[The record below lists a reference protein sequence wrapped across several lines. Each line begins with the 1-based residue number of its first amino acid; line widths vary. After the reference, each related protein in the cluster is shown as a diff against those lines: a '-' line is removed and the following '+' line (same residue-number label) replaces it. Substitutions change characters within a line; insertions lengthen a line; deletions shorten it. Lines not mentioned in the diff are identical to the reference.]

1 MTHTPSAVLTPDLI
15 PGDLSI
21 DDRGQLAF
29 FNQFDLANE
38 PVRRCYLTANHRAG
52 LVRAWHAHRREA
64 KYVLAVS
71 GSALVCAVKVVNWSR
86 PRKDQ
91 PVSRF
96 TLSAA
101 TPAVLAIPAGYAN
114 GWMSLTPDCRL
125 LWFSSATVEES
136 RGDDVRYPA
145 RYWNPWEV
153 VER

>member
-1 MTHTPSAVLTPDLI
+1 MKVLQPSQPELI
-15 PGDLSI
+15 PGQLSI

-38 PVRRCYLTANHRAG
+38 PVRRIYLTANHRPG
-52 LVRAWHAHRREA
+52 LVRAWHAHRREQ
-64 KYVLAVS
+64 KFVCAVS
-71 GSALVCAVKVVNWSR
+71 GSAVVAVVKVINWRR
-86 PRKDQ
+86 PRKDC
-91 PVSRF
+91 PVHRF

-114 GWMSLTPDCRL
+114 GWMSLTEDCRL

-136 RGDDVRYPA
+136 RRDDIRYAA

-153 VER
+153 IER

>member
-38 PVRRCYLTANHRAG
+38 PVRRCYLTANHRPG

-71 GSALVCAVKVVNWSR
+71 GSALVCAVKVVNWRR
-86 PRKDQ
+86 PRKDC
-91 PVSRF
+91 PVHRF
-96 TLSAA
+96 TLSADS
-101 TPAVLAIPAGYAN
+101 PAVLAIPAGYAN

-145 RYWNPWEV
+145 RLWNPWEV